1 MVFWVSIP
9 DVRQSI
15 GKEDSMMDEAMLK
28 LISDGFTTMQT
39 TFTSI
44 IALAVPVS
52 VTVVAI
58 GAGVN
63 YALKKIKGVLSK
75 AS

>member
-1 MVFWVSIP
+1 
-9 DVRQSI
+9 
-15 GKEDSMMDEAMLK
+15 MDEAILK
-28 LISDGFTTMQT
+28 LIGDGFTTMQT

-52 VTVVAI
+52 VGVVAL
-58 GAGVN
+58 GSGVN
-63 YALKKIKGVLSK
+63 FAIKKIKGVLSK